1 MGTKQMT
8 LLEKAPTRV
17 PGQSLLQAELLA
29 CPPWDHL
36 SLLGWLS
43 QAGSQFPLQGT
54 PALGKAAGGW
64 KCQALLW
71 EMHWEFSKM
80 EQICV

>member
-43 QAGSQFPLQGT
+43 QAGRVTIPTSGDPGT
-54 PALGKAAGGW
+54 WEGSGWLEVSGSSVGDALGV
-64 KCQALLW
+64 Q
-71 EMHWEFSKM
+71 
-80 EQICV
+80 QN